1 MAPTK
6 HAVAAGYIAPH
17 PSLRRDSL
25 DVVGFLQQ
33 REEYSDKYLASLK
46 SIHQPPRK
54 WFELLAWWW
63 LLAVRTVVGLL
74 TGTAG
79 RFRGGER
86 QLARRAQ
93 MFNCDG
99 QGTALSAVLVGH
111 ARSVVLNRPD
121 NGWLHTL
128 AMEVDCMRCQ
138 HAAWT
143 ELETPSLAW
152 RLFDIFLTLNLLSQ
166 CCLVYLLAPSV
177 IHSYQVY
184 RAEEDIW
191 WLSAALSMLDEPG
204 RLPRW
209 ERRAAPAAAR
219 AYYGL
224 GPDATVKD
232 MLLRMRA
239 DEVCIRDINWRLA
252 GLAPGTP
259 SEAVAVRQLRA

>member
-6 HAVAAGYIAPH
+6 HVVAAGYIAPH

-33 REEYSDKYLASLK
+33 REEYTDAYLASLK
-46 SIHQPPRK
+46 PIHQPPRK

-63 LLAVRTVVGLL
+63 LLAVRSVVALL

-99 QGTALSAVLVGH
+99 QGTALSGVLVGH
-111 ARSVVLNRPD
+111 ARSVLLNRPD

-128 AMEVDCMRCQ
+128 TMEVDCMRCQ

-143 ELETPSLAW
+143 ELETPSLGW
-152 RLFDIFLTLNLLSQ
+152 RLFDIALSLNLLSQ
-166 CCLVYLLAPSV
+166 PAPCCVC
-177 IHSYQVY
+177 
-184 RAEEDIW
+184 R
-191 WLSAALSMLDEPG
+191 LSAALTMLDEPG

-224 GPDATVKD
+224 GPDANVKD

-252 GLAPGTP
+252 GLAPGT
-259 SEAVAVRQLRA
+259 STDAVAVRQFRA